1 MDCHELRLRSHPCP
15 LLHSDM
21 APEVWKMFVS
31 PRESYDGR
39 ACDIYSL
46 GILLWRIHSN
56 AFPEVIQSG
65 GDGEV
70 VIPQVSLTGSARD
83 LIAGMIKV
91 TFCAAAVILRSCQRA
106 VLQSRWSGW
115 ILLPVSTTLFA
126 CQPSGTYCMPYG
138 HDLAIYSTLI
148 SSYSI
153 MIRNSLKVNLDPH
166 NHTSGGPETTSAMA
180 RYLEARF
187 PLEHE

>member
-1 MDCHELRLRSHPCP
+1 
-15 LLHSDM
+15 
-21 APEVWKMFVS
+21 MFVS

-148 SSYSI
+148 SSDSI
-153 MIRNSLKVNLDPH
+153 MIRDSLKVNLDPH
-166 NHTSGGPETTSAMA
+166 RWTRNNVSNGQIFCSTISSRAQTINCLAWSSVPWRLSQSLAPGAWRSTS
-180 RYLEARF
+180 
-187 PLEHE
+187 